1 VADGRPGGLS
11 DALARLGG
19 SALDLLRT
27 RFELATIEFGEEQE
41 RRIEQLVLIG
51 VAAVAF
57 AFALFAASALVVV
70 YFWATY
76 RLEVL
81 AGVALVYIAI
91 GCGAIWRLT
100 AQRRRHPRPFATTIA
115 ELERDRQFLA
125 GQFGERES

>member
-11 DALARLGG
+11 DALARLGA

-27 RFELATIEFGEEQE
+27 RFELAALEFGEEQG

-51 VAAVAF
+51 IAAVAF

-70 YFWATY
+70 SLWASY
-76 RLEVL
+76 RLEAL
-81 AGVALVYIAI
+81 GGVALLYGAI
-91 GCGAIWRLT
+91 GLGAIWRLNV
-100 AQRRRHPRPFATTIA
+100 QRRRAPRPFATTIA